1 MDQLSR
7 VVHQVLNYWQLLAA
21 IFYVKVLGMCGRFTL
36 HHSTKE
42 IAERFVVQKVLFETE
57 PRYNIAPGQAIA
69 VVTQQGPNK
78 ERRLDGFKWGLVPF
92 WAKDPSIG
100 NKMINARAESLTE
113 KASFKYA
120 LTQRRCLIPADGF
133 YEWKQ
138 DGHTSTSRNQ
148 SRQPMHIHL
157 KQQSLFAFAG
167 LWEEW
172 RPKEQADAKPLRT
185 CTIIT
190 TTPNKLLATM
200 HHRMAVIL
208 RPEDEA
214 AWLDPN
220 LREPDEVL
228 SLLRSYPDEEM
239 AAFPVAKLINTPA
252 FDAPDCILPLEAE
265 TTPQEQGSLFA

>member
-1 MDQLSR
+1 
-7 VVHQVLNYWQLLAA
+7 
-21 IFYVKVLGMCGRFTL
+21 MCGRFTL
-36 HHSTKE
+36 HHSTQE
-42 IAERFVVQKVLFETE
+42 IAERFAVQKVLFEPE
-57 PRYNIAPGQAIA
+57 PRYNIAPSQSIA
-69 VVTQQGPNK
+69 AVTVQGPK
-78 ERRLDGFKWGLVPF
+78 SERRLEGFKWGLVPF
-92 WAKDPSIG
+92 WAKEPSIG
-100 NKMINARAESLTE
+100 NKMINARAESLVE

-138 DGHTSTSRNQ
+138 DGHTAAKKAA
-148 SRQPMHIHL
+148 RQPMHIHL
-157 KQQSLFAFAG
+157 KDQALFAFAG

-172 RPKEQADAKPLRT
+172 RPKDEPEAKSLRS

-220 LREPDEVL
+220 LREPDDIL
-228 SLLRSYPDEEM
+228 KLLQPYPDGDM
-239 AAFPVAKLINTPA
+239 SAFPVATLINQPA
-252 FDAPDCILPLEAE
+252 FDAADCILPLEAE
-265 TTPQEQGSLFA
+265 VAPSEQGSLF